1 MVTWAT
7 LNVCHPNTVQCT
19 KGAERKQY
27 SLLVEEIKAGMERA
41 LQASVW
47 TLNLVTS
54 FKYLG
59 QVLTASDNDWTGV
72 VDNLR
77 KAQFNWDRMSRIL
90 VRGGGGA
97 RAYVN
102 FYKSVVRS
110 VLLFIS

>member
-1 MVTWAT
+1 MEEEARAGLTMDFQA
-7 LNVCHPNTVQCT
+7 
-19 KGAERKQY
+19 Y
-27 SLLVEEIKAGMERA
+27 SRPL
-41 LQASVW
+41 
-47 TLNLVTS
+47 TLVTS

-102 FYKSVVRS
+102 LYKSVVRS